1 MYNSDFSIA
10 PGLDCEPLEESDMFR
25 YVGKPLAIT
34 NIVNCFGKVTIQLEG
49 SAWSWNPLWLKKPDI
64 TEGVLTKAELWE
76 GYDEAGVY
84 SFAVRHFHDCE
95 GILTKEE
102 IDIIDKLNKL

>member
-1 MYNSDFSIA
+1 MFKKGDIVIVDPNSDFSIA

-49 SAWSWNPLWLKKPDI
+49 SAWSWNPLWSKKPDI
-64 TEGVLTKAELWE
+64 TEGVLTKAELKRIN
-76 GYDEAGVY
+76 A
-84 SFAVRHFHDCE
+84 
-95 GILTKEE
+95 
-102 IDIIDKLNKL
+102 LNHV